1 MKKLVLAFCFINS
14 FCHAQFDYFPLDQS
28 SYNEGIQN
36 YYKDF
41 HKIVIEKDLKPC
53 INKDEM
59 YNFKVLIAPDATIKF
74 VKDTDE
80 KDVFDNK
87 CAFDLAR
94 EVAKYQTGWKPA
106 IINGEKKAAIAHFI
120 IFPDDLFEKYKEGYD
135 ASQAYVLPD
144 YEGGIN
150 EFRKKVSNT
159 IDLSK
164 FNWKGK
170 FGVVTKFVVEKDGT
184 LSNIILE
191 ESSGL
196 KEFDEMVV
204 RSIKKIKNKWTPG
217 KIHSTPIRSHM
228 RFPLSFSME

>member
-1 MKKLVLAFCFINS
+1 MKKLVFVFCFIYS
-14 FCHAQFDYFPLDQS
+14 FYNAQFDYFPIDQLP
-28 SYNEGIQN
+28 YNEGVKN

-53 INKDEM
+53 VNKDEM

-74 VKDTDE
+74 IKDTDE
-80 KDVFDNK
+80 KDVLDNK

-106 IINGEKKAAIAHFI
+106 VINGEKKAAIANFMI
-120 IFPDDLFEKYKEGYD
+120 YPDDLFEKYTEGYNSSD
-135 ASQAYVLPD
+135 AYIFPS

-150 EFRKKVSNT
+150 EFRKKVSNA
-159 IDLSK
+159 IDLSR

-170 FGVVTKFVVEKDGT
+170 FKVVTRFVVERDGT

-196 KEFDEMVV
+196 KEFDEMVIK
-204 RSIKKIKNKWTPG
+204 SIKKIKNKWTPG
-217 KIHSTPIRSHM
+217 KIHSSPVRSHM
-228 RFPLSFSME
+228 KFPLSFSME